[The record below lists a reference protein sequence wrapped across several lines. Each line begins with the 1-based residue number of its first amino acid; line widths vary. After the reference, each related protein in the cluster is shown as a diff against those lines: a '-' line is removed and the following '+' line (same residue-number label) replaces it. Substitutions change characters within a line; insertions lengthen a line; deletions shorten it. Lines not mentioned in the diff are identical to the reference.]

1 MIAVL
6 TGAEG
11 RRVPRDSANPLT
23 GPEGGGTW
31 ATAFYMVLTMTD
43 GS

>member
-1 MIAVL
+1 MAVL

-11 RRVPRDSANPLT
+11 SRIPRDSVNPLP
-23 GPEGGGTW
+23 GPEVGGTW
-31 ATAFYMVLTMTD
+31 ATVFYMVLTMTD